1 VAVCLA
7 VCVKEDTPDCV
18 KDVVLVLEVD
28 TDLLIVVEVVCVF
41 VGGAERVC
49 EILVVDVLEL
59 LIDAVYV
66 DDTVLVR
73 ETVLDFVVVPEI
85 DDVLLVAIV
94 REFVD
99 VVVEDEERL
108 NDPEGDDVDECD
120 FVIVGVLVGCADT
133 VIVFVSRGGAEFV
146 AD

>member
-1 VAVCLA
+1 M
-7 VCVKEDTPDCV
+7 
-18 KDVVLVLEVD
+18 
-28 TDLLIVVEVVCVF
+28 CVF

-49 EILVVDVLEL
+49 ETLVVDVLEL

-133 VIVFVSRGGAEFV
+133 VIVFVSGGGAEFV